1 MEFLKIFTHQNP
13 LSHRKLDKSWRLF
26 FAKNGTNLL
35 HNPLGNMI
43 PKRQMQFSTMHIYNM
58 SPDFF
63 LPCNSNW
70 LLYCTEFYTVWAVLQ
85 LHIWHALGQ
94 SGYWRKVTSLWP
106 FLWVQSSVNHTVSQS
121 WPSSFSKIRKIGM
134 YVCFCPILKKKWKV
148 TATYRQNWVS
158 AEVII
163 HTYKMVSHWQSF
175 KLPSK

>member
-1 MEFLKIFTHQNP
+1 
-13 LSHRKLDKSWRLF
+13 
-26 FAKNGTNLL
+26 
-35 HNPLGNMI
+35 MI

-58 SPDFF
+58 SSDFF

-70 LLYCTEFYTVWAVLQ
+70 LLYCTGFYTVWAVLQ
-85 LHIWHALGQ
+85 LHVWHALGQ

-106 FLWVQSSVNHTVSQS
+106 FLWVQSSVNPTVSQS
-121 WPSSFSKIRKIGM
+121 RPRFFSKIRKIGM

-163 HTYKMVSHWQSF
+163 HIQNGITLAEFQVAKQVMSQLFVAAIASRNCCCKEYCTWLHSYVSLELH
-175 KLPSK
+175 K